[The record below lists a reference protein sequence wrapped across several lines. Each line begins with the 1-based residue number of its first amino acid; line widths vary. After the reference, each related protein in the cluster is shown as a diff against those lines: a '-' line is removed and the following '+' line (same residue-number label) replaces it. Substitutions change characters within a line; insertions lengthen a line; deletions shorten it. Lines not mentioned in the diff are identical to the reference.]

1 MLGLWYAQGLIVD
14 EDPKAAF
21 NFYSRAHE
29 LGSKDGTFRLATA
42 YQRGTGV
49 EEDAIHAFLLMKEAA
64 EAGEYTSYELP
75 GRIFLIC
82 HWH

>member
-1 MLGLWYAQGLIVD
+1 MDDAEALRLMQESAEQDYQDALVMVGLWYAQGLIVD

-42 YQRGTGV
+42 YQHGTGV
-49 EEDAIHAFLLMKEAA
+49 EEMLSMPF
-64 EAGEYTSYELP
+64 
-75 GRIFLIC
+75 F
-82 HWH
+82 